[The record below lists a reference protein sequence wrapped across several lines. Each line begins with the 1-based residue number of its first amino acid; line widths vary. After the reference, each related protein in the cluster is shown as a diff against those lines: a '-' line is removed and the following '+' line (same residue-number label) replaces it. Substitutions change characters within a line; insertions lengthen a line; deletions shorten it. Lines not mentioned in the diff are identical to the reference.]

1 MEFEAEGLGGLEV
14 DHELKLGGLDHRQ
27 IGGLL
32 ALQNPRCVEPG
43 LPIGVRNA
51 GPITHQATRYDG
63 LTPNIACGERMASR
77 QRDDSL
83 LLREQERAGTNKQRP
98 GPAMH
103 ERGERRL
110 SFPLVD
116 L

>member
-51 GPITHQATRYDG
+51 GPITHQATRSDG

-83 LLREQERAGTNKQRP
+83 LFARTGTRRDQQAAPRP
-98 GPAMH
+98 RDA
-103 ERGERRL
+103 
-110 SFPLVD
+110 
-116 L
+116 